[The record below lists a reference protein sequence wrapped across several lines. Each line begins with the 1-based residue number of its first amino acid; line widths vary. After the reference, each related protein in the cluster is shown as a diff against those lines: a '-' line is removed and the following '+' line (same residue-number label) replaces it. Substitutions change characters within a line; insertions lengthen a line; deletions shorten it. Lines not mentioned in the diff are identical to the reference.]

1 MKTGIATQNNLYKEL
16 QTKES
21 FDQNIKNKDEVLL
34 SEIKILDLSF
44 YYKKNV
50 DILKNINLNI
60 SEGNVIGIV
69 GKTGSGK
76 STFVDLII
84 GLLKPTSG
92 QILVNGKDVS
102 NFPNSWKKIMSYVPQ
117 ETFML
122 NQTIKDNITFISDK
136 KIDENHFNNCLKI
149 SEVEEFLKDKID
161 EVIGEKE
168 SPFLEGKNKEIGIA
182 RALYKKPQIIIFDEA
197 TNALD
202 TLTEKS
208 IMKSIYKLKRKKTL
222 IIISHNKSI
231 LNECDKIYEI
241 SDKKLIEVK

>member
-1 MKTGIATQNNLYKEL
+1 M
-16 QTKES
+16 
-21 FDQNIKNKDEVLL
+21 
-34 SEIKILDLSF
+34 
-44 YYKKNV
+44 
-50 DILKNINLNI
+50 
-60 SEGNVIGIV
+60 
-69 GKTGSGK
+69 
-76 STFVDLII
+76 
-84 GLLKPTSG
+84 
-92 QILVNGKDVS
+92 
-102 NFPNSWKKIMSYVPQ
+102 PQ

-161 EVIGEKE
+161 EVIGEKGITL
-168 SPFLEGKNKEIGIA
+168 SGGQKQRIGIA